1 MYFRKRYFRKI
12 INALIPKFSRIKTL
26 NLKVGCAT
34 SSLAKKTAMV
44 VPVNLSIML
53 KPAIAQGLDMRE
65 RNARIPFVRLTA
77 GMGNANG
84 QRHHLVC
91 TVSVMM
97 DGAAIIVRI
106 RSTNVTKSVTMVESA
121 SSTPTLLR

>member
-1 MYFRKRYFRKI
+1 
-12 INALIPKFSRIKTL
+12 
-26 NLKVGCAT
+26 
-34 SSLAKKTAMV
+34 MV
-44 VPVNLSIML
+44 VPVNLSTML
-53 KPAIAQGLDMRE
+53 KPAIAQGLDLRE
-65 RNARIPFVRLTA
+65 RSARIPFVRSTA

-84 QRHHLVC
+84 QRDYLVC

-106 RSTNVTKSVTMVESA
+106 RSTNATKSVTMVESA